1 MKRISLSLAVFSGL
15 LLCWAVAPACGDS
28 VTSFAQV
35 ADGVEFVLATGR
47 MKVQVC
53 RDDILRVIYTKQ
65 STWPPAAGYVVVK
78 ATWPALAFQAA
89 DAGMQVTVTTAKVK
103 AIVTKATATIEF
115 QTTGGQS
122 ILAETAAKTLT
133 SKTVQG
139 VTAYEGTIVFNSPAD
154 EGLYG
159 FGQFQNSELNMR
171 GQTLD
176 LVQTNLTDAS
186 PVFVSTRGFGILW
199 NTFSQVKL
207 TPPLNLW
214 CGWAANDAVDY
225 YFMYGPEFDQ
235 IIAAYRTIT
244 GPAPLWPKWAYGF
257 WQCRN
262 YYASQTEIL
271 NVVKGYRDRN
281 LPIDNVVQDWNYY
294 PSGGNGSFH
303 FDPSRYPSPATMINT
318 LHTTYN
324 CHFTISV
331 WPSFTSGN
339 SNYALMSNKGFLLN
353 SNDFQGTT
361 YDAFNDSAAAQYW
374 RFLRDSLLAKG
385 VDGWWPDATEP
396 ETNSWTTCITQ
407 KGPAQKV
414 LNIFPLVHG
423 KTIYEGQRAV
433 STAKRVCLLA
443 RSFYAGQQRYGA
455 AYWTGDIQSD
465 FATLAKSV
473 SSGMNFCLTGMPYW
487 CTDVGGFYGM
497 PSAELESR
505 WFEFGAFCPIFRVH
519 GTRDCNELWCS
530 QWSGAYATLTAYS
543 KLRYRMFPYVYSL
556 AYKTTSEG
564 YTMYRALPFD
574 FRTDPQVRNT
584 RDEFMFG
591 PAFLACPVLTS
602 GATSRNV
609 YLPAGTWYDFWTG
622 QTIAGGRSITAAAPV
637 ETMPL
642 YVRAGAIVPL
652 GPEILYSAQKA
663 DPIEI
668 RVFTGANGAFTL
680 HEDEGDNYNYENG
693 SFATIP
699 ITWNEATQDLTIGP
713 TSGSFPGMIASRTFN
728 IVWVG
733 QNHGSGGAVTSAP
746 DKAIPYTG
754 ASVTLNKTTGQITGA
769 AGLQHR
775 PHTSLPI
782 IRSERGAIIAQASLD
797 AGSAIAVMAPDGR
810 VVAYASVI
818 AGFQGAVADHLA
830 AGTYIVRCATNGA
843 TATSRMAVLP

>member
-1 MKRISLSLAVFSGL
+1 
-15 LLCWAVAPACGDS
+15 
-28 VTSFAQV
+28 
-35 ADGVEFVLATGR
+35 
-47 MKVQVC
+47 
-53 RDDILRVIYTKQ
+53 
-65 STWPPAAGYVVVK
+65 
-78 ATWPALAFQAA
+78 
-89 DAGMQVTVTTAKVK
+89 
-103 AIVTKATATIEF
+103 
-115 QTTGGQS
+115 
-122 ILAETAAKTLT
+122 
-133 SKTVQG
+133 
-139 VTAYEGTIVFNSPAD
+139 
-154 EGLYG
+154 
-159 FGQFQNSELNMR
+159 
-171 GQTLD
+171 
-176 LVQTNLTDAS
+176 
-186 PVFVSTRGFGILW
+186 
-199 NTFSQVKL
+199 
-207 TPPLNLW
+207 
-214 CGWAANDAVDY
+214 
-225 YFMYGPEFDQ
+225 
-235 IIAAYRTIT
+235 
-244 GPAPLWPKWAYGF
+244 
-257 WQCRN
+257 
-262 YYASQTEIL
+262 
-271 NVVKGYRDRN
+271 
-281 LPIDNVVQDWNYY
+281 
-294 PSGGNGSFH
+294 
-303 FDPSRYPSPATMINT
+303 
-318 LHTTYN
+318 
-324 CHFTISV
+324 
-331 WPSFTSGN
+331 
-339 SNYALMSNKGFLLN
+339 
-353 SNDFQGTT
+353 
-361 YDAFNDSAAAQYW
+361 
-374 RFLRDSLLAKG
+374 
-385 VDGWWPDATEP
+385 
-396 ETNSWTTCITQ
+396 
-407 KGPAQKV
+407 
-414 LNIFPLVHG
+414 
-423 KTIYEGQRAV
+423 
-433 STAKRVCLLA
+433 
-443 RSFYAGQQRYGA
+443 
-455 AYWTGDIQSD
+455 
-465 FATLAKSV
+465 
-473 SSGMNFCLTGMPYW
+473 
-487 CTDVGGFYGM
+487 
-497 PSAELESR
+497 
-505 WFEFGAFCPIFRVH
+505 
-519 GTRDCNELWCS
+519 
-530 QWSGAYATLTAYS
+530 
-543 KLRYRMFPYVYSL
+543 
-556 AYKTTSEG
+556 
-564 YTMYRALPFD
+564 MYRALPFD